1 VLVFDWKRTPED
13 PAFDAMLV
21 RLKALVVD
29 MEAVR
34 AGRGPTVLPEDAP
47 LLDSWALAGR
57 PATCLVGRS
66 CGHPLLPG
74 EDRAIATSDL
84 WLISADRKWART
96 LSRWYRLGEP
106 NRSEGND
113 TWWQ

>member
-1 VLVFDWKRTPED
+1 MLMFDGGRKLDD

-21 RLKALVVD
+21 RLKALVAD
-29 MEAVR
+29 MEAVQ
-34 AGRGPTVLPEDAP
+34 AGRGPTYPPQDAP
-47 LLDSWALAGR
+47 LLDRWALAQR

-66 CGHPLLPG
+66 SGHPLLPG
-74 EDRAIATSDL
+74 EDRVIATSDL
-84 WLISADRKWART
+84 WLISGDRKWART

>member
-1 VLVFDWKRTPED
+1 MLVFDWGRKPGD
-13 PAFDAMLV
+13 PAFDTMLV
-21 RLKALVVD
+21 RLKSLVAD
-29 MEAVR
+29 MEAVQ
-34 AGRGPTVLPEDAP
+34 AGRSPIDLPEDAP
-47 LLDSWALAGR
+47 LLDRWALAQR

-66 CGHPLLPG
+66 SGHPLLPG

-84 WLISADRKWART
+84 WLISADGRWART

-106 NRSEGND
+106 GRSEGTD